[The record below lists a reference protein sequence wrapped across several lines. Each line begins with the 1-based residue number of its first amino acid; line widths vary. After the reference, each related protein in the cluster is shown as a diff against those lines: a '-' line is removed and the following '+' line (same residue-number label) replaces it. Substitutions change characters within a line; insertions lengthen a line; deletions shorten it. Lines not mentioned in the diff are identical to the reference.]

1 MIDITV
7 VILTFNEAPNLAR
20 TLGRV
25 SWAKDVVVVD
35 SGSTDDTR
43 EIAARH
49 PNVRVFVRAFTSHAD
64 QWNYGLTGTGITS
77 EWVLALDADF
87 VLPEAAIDELAR
99 LTPDPGTGGYRAP
112 FRYCINGRPLRGAAY
127 PPVVVLYRRA
137 GATYVQ
143 DGHTQRVA
151 VTGRIEPLA
160 APIFHDDRKALRH
173 WLASQIRYQELEA
186 DKLTSVPMSSLNLVD
201 RARRLIVVAPPA
213 MFCYCYFLRG
223 GVLDGTAGLYYALQ
237 RTAAELILSLNLVE
251 RMLGLNGGNQR
262 AS

>member
-7 VILTFNEAPNLAR
+7 VILAFNEAPNLAR
-20 TLGRV
+20 TLSRV

-49 PNVRVFVRAFTSHAD
+49 SKVRVFERAFTSHAD
-64 QWNYGLTGTGITS
+64 QWNYGLTGTGITT

-87 VLPEAAIDELAR
+87 VLPDAAIDELAR
-99 LTPDPGTGGYRAP
+99 LTPAPDIAGYRAS
-112 FRYCINGRPLRGAAY
+112 FRYCINGHPLRGAAY

-151 VTGRIEPLA
+151 VPGRIEPLA
-160 APIFHDDRKALRH
+160 APILHDDRKPLRH
-173 WLASQIRYQELEA
+173 WLASQIRYQGLEA
-186 DKLTSVPMSSLNLVD
+186 DKLTSAPMSSLGLFD
-201 RARRLIVVAPPA
+201 RVRRLVVVAPPA

-223 GVLDGTAGLYYALQ
+223 GALDGTAGLYYALQ
-237 RTAAELILSLNLVE
+237 RTAAELILSLFLVE
-251 RMLGLNGGNQR
+251 RMLGFHGGNQP